1 MQNVFRWIGLAMI
14 LIAAV
19 MLLAGCSDGG
29 GANSDELRRLA
40 GTNMPQ
46 PAQAQQPTPLPRPT
60 ETPDFGNAQPALVAP
75 PPAPQIVEVT
85 RETVREVPVVQ
96 TVEVPVIH
104 ESVREMVVTA
114 TPRPQDCPPSVV
126 MPLNH
131 ADIDAGVV
139 MRGAMTECAY
149 ATAQAAGVLP

>member
-46 PAQAQQPTPLPRPT
+46 PAQAQQATPPPRPT
-60 ETPDFGNAQPALVAP
+60 ETPDFGDAQPAMVAP
-75 PPAPQIVEVT
+75 NVAPTPEPQIVYQQIQQPATIIV
-85 RETVREVPVVQ
+85 RETVVV
-96 TVEVPVIH
+96 
-104 ESVREMVVTA
+104 ESVREVVVTA
-114 TPRPQDCPPSVV
+114 TPQPQAMCDPRTPAPTIALDASDV
-126 MPLNH
+126 
-131 ADIDAGVV
+131 AAGVV
-139 MRGAMTECAY
+139 LRGQWPCYE
-149 ATAQAAGVLP
+149 GGK